1 MPEKKAWSSTAAA
14 AENEFFMNTDNV
26 LGLEYQ
32 AYVAKVRAMAL
43 GAPKEYFELRR
54 KVLQSV
60 KSEAIRELYKTIF
73 GVLSLGKDKAG
84 NPIGALG
91 STEEMTPGY
100 PADKINDFA
109 VDVVRDLSNHL
120 DRVVDII
127 LPDDYNK
134 LAEGKTTLK
143 GLGSIIA

>member
-1 MPEKKAWSSTAAA
+1 MPAKPTWSSTTDATA
-14 AENEFFMNTDNV
+14 NEFFMNTDNV

-32 AYVAKVRAMAL
+32 AYVAKVRSMAL
-43 GAPKEYFELRR
+43 GSPKDYFELRR

-60 KSEAIRELYKTIF
+60 KSKAIGDLYKTIF
-73 GVLSLGKDKAG
+73 TVLSLGKDTGG

-91 STEEMTPGY
+91 ATEEMTPGY

-127 LPDDYNK
+127 LPDDFNK

-143 GLGSIIA
+143 GLGSIIG